1 MRLKAVILLLLVF
14 FLPKNVHAQ
23 ENWDI
28 TRYHAD
34 IQIEK
39 SGEVLIGEDIAVNF
53 GQLEKH
59 GIYRDIPFEYRD
71 SGGDTYYTEI
81 NVNNVLQDGSPAK
94 YELIKDNGNLR
105 IKIGDG
111 NKTINGEH
119 RYQIVYSVR
128 GILLGYEGFDELYW
142 NVIGSNWD
150 VPISNASA
158 RVILPEDGI
167 VQSDCFVGAAG
178 SQESCLM
185 ENISPKEI
193 DFVSPRVLFP
203 YEGFSVA
210 VGFTQGMVP
219 LLTVEKPKTLFEK
232 FIEWPS
238 LFTLFAVAVSGVL
251 VIFLIW
257 YRNGRDFWYGSTSS
271 GIGGRDVLKPL
282 GAHETVVVEY
292 EPPEKLRPAELG
304 VLFDETAH
312 THDVTATIVDLAT
325 RGYLTI
331 TEIEKKWAFGKSDYK
346 FVKKDKST
354 ASLLD
359 YEKLLLTHL
368 FKTGKE
374 VEMSD
379 LKMTF
384 YDELQQV
391 KTKLYADMVKKGYFP
406 KDPERIRGNYLIG
419 AIVGVIGS
427 VGLFITGINRDLV
440 FVIDIGLGFL
450 VAAVLLAIFSKF
462 MPRRTAKGRELYR
475 RIKGYRLFITK
486 AETHRQR
493 FFEKK
498 NMFNEVLPYAMVFEL
513 TDKYIKALSGLEIQ
527 KQTSTWYH
535 GSNAFTMAAFS
546 SSMNSFS
553 SSVGGAISSTPK
565 SSGSSGGGSSGGGFG
580 GGGGGSW

>member
-1 MRLKAVILLLLVF
+1 MRLRVAVLVLLI
-14 FLPKNVHAQ
+14 FLFPKNVNAQ

-28 TRYHAD
+28 TRYHTD
-34 IQIEK
+34 LRIEK
-39 SGEVLIGEDIAVNF
+39 NGEVLIEEDIAVNF

-59 GIYRDIPFEYRD
+59 GIYRDIPFEYTD
-71 SGGDTYYTEI
+71 SSGDTHYTEVI
-81 NVNNVLQDGSPAK
+81 VGKVLQDSSPAK
-94 YELIKDNGNLR
+94 YELLKDNGNLR
-105 IKIGDG
+105 IKIGDA

-119 RYQIVYSVR
+119 DYKIVYSVK
-128 GILLGYEGFDELYW
+128 GVLLGYEGFDELYW
-142 NVIGSNWD
+142 NVIGSNWE
-150 VPISNASA
+150 VPIYNASA
-158 RVILPEDGI
+158 RVFLPEDGI
-167 VQSDCFVGAAG
+167 IQLDCFVGITG
-178 SQESCLM
+178 SQEACLM
-185 ENISPKEI
+185 ENISASEVN
-193 DFVSPRVLFP
+193 FVSPRVLLP

-210 VGFTQGMVP
+210 VGFTEGMVP

-238 LFTLFAVAVSGVL
+238 LSTLFIVMVSGVL

-257 YRNGRDFWYGSTSS
+257 YRNGRDFWHGNSLL
-271 GIGGRDVLKPL
+271 GIGSKDKLKPL

-292 EPPEKLRPAELG
+292 EPPERMRPAELG
-304 VLFDETAH
+304 VLIDETAH

-325 RGYLTI
+325 RGFLTI
-331 TEIEKKWAFGKSDYK
+331 TEIEKKWAFGKNDYK
-346 FVKKDKST
+346 FIKKEKST
-354 ASLLD
+354 KSLLE

-368 FKTGKE
+368 FKTGIE
-374 VEMSD
+374 VEMSA

-384 YDELQQV
+384 YDELQEV
-391 KTKLYADMVKKGYFP
+391 KAKLYTDMVKKGYFP

-419 AIVGVIGS
+419 AIVGIIGS
-427 VGLFITGINRDLV
+427 VGLFITGINMEVVFLV
-440 FVIDIGLGFL
+440 DIGLGFL
-450 VAAVLLAIFSKF
+450 VAAILLAIFSKY
-462 MPRRTAKGRELYR
+462 MPRRTGKGREMYR
-475 RIKGYRLFITK
+475 RTKGYRLFVAK

-513 TDKYIKALSGLEIQ
+513 TDKYIKALSDLEVQ

-553 SSVGGAISSTPK
+553 SSVGSAISSTPK